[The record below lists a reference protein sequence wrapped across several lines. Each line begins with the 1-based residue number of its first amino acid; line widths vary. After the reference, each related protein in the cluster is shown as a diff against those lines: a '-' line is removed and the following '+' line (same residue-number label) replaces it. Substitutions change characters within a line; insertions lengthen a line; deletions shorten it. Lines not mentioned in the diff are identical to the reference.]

1 MYAHTHTHTHMYAH
15 THTFSLTLMA
25 QKVTG
30 LVDKAVAFKLQ
41 KLLWNTSKCHKN
53 WRKGNRGTHV
63 MTVTGLHLF

>member
-1 MYAHTHTHTHMYAH
+1 
-15 THTFSLTLMA
+15 MA

-30 LVDKAVAFKLQ
+30 LVDTAVALKLQ

-53 WRKGNRGTHV
+53 WRNRNRGIPV